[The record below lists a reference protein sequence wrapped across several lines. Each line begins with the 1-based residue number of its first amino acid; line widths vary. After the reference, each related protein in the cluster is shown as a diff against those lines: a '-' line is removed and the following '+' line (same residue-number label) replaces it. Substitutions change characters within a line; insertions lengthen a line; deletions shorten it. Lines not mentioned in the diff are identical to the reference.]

1 MTEVFFSYSHNDEDL
16 RDRLEIHLAM
26 LKRDGTI
33 ETWHDR
39 RITAGDEFAGVIDGR
54 IETADLILLLVS
66 ADFLNS
72 RYCYDVEMK
81 RAMERHA
88 AGEARVI
95 PIILRHCDWHPAPFG
110 KLQAA
115 PKDGKPIVSWPDL
128 DEAFVDVVRQIRGA
142 LPSAARRPMSTSPI
156 NSTPAQTTLAQR
168 SSNLR
173 VKKTF
178 TAADHD
184 RFLDDG
190 FEFVARF
197 FEASLAE
204 LDARN
209 EDIEVRF
216 KRIDANKFTASV
228 YRQGKSACR
237 CKIAL
242 GGMFEGISFSHN
254 ENPSDNAINES
265 LSVYNDDQSLFFKPL
280 GMAHL
285 GRDDSKNLTFE
296 GAAEY
301 YWAIFIEPLQ
311 R

>member
-1 MTEVFFSYSHNDEDL
+1 MTEVFFSYSHKDESL
-16 RDRLEIHLAM
+16 RDRLETHLAM
-26 LKRDGTI
+26 LKREGTI

-39 RITAGDEFAGVIDGR
+39 RITAGDEFAGAIDAQ

-88 AGEARVI
+88 AYEARVM
-95 PIILRHCDWHPAPFG
+95 PIILRYCDWHSAPFG
-110 KLQAA
+110 KLLAA

-128 DEAFVDVVRQIRGA
+128 DEAFVDVVQQIRSA
-142 LPSAARRPMSTSPI
+142 LPSTARPSKFSPPI
-156 NSTPAQTTLAQR
+156 NPPTQATPSLR

-173 VKKTF
+173 VRKTF
-178 TAADHD
+178 NEADRD
-184 RFLDDG
+184 RFVDDG
-190 FEFVARF
+190 FEFMARF
-197 FEASLAE
+197 FEASLTE

-209 EDIEVRF
+209 SDIEARF
-216 KRIDANKFTASV
+216 KRIDANKFIASV
-228 YRQGKSACR
+228 YRRGKAACR
-237 CKIAL
+237 CKIAM
-242 GGMFEGISFSHN
+242 GGMFEGVTFSHN
-254 ENPSDNAINES
+254 DSPSDTAINES
-265 LSVYNDDQSLFFKPL
+265 INVHNDDQSLFFKPL

-285 GRDDSKNLTFE
+285 GRHESKNLTFE